1 MFWSRFELRTQKIQ
15 VRALSLG
22 PNWPVVF
29 NNNNYYYY
37 NYNNGVQHTT
47 GVRRALARSDYTQPH
62 NQAAT
67 IVHQELTINRG

>member
-1 MFWSRFELRTQKIQ
+1 MCWLIFELRTQKIQ

-29 NNNNYYYY
+29 NNNN
-37 NYNNGVQHTT
+37 NNGDQHTT
-47 GVRRALARSDYTQPH
+47 GVRRALAQSDYTQPH
-62 NQAAT
+62 NQVAT